1 MGFPFLPLEE
11 ARISTSIIA
20 KHSGGLCNEGSL
32 KLRDTESP
40 AQIWKPGWLVCSLG
54 LMVVAGV
61 HRLWVPHLFIRDI
74 NTNPTHTQ
82 RAGVSER
89 EAENS
94 LLIGTIH

>member
-40 AQIWKPGWLVCSLG
+40 AQI
-54 LMVVAGV
+54 
-61 HRLWVPHLFIRDI
+61 
-74 NTNPTHTQ
+74 
-82 RAGVSER
+82 
-89 EAENS
+89 
-94 LLIGTIH
+94 